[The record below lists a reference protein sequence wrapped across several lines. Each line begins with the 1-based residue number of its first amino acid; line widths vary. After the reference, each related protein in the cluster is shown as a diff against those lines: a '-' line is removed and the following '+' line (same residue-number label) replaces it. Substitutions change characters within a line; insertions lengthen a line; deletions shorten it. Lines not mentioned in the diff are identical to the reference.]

1 MLVIRDR
8 FKADQELIESIRR
21 RDAKN
26 RWKKIQSVNKSVSR
40 LTSVRSRGRSSDKS
54 RNQLGTPSSGED
66 VPLNER

>member
-1 MLVIRDR
+1 MLVIWDR
-8 FKADQELIESIRR
+8 FKAEKELIESIRR

-40 LTSVRSRGRSSDKS
+40 LTSVRSRARSSDKS
-54 RNQLGTPSSGED
+54 RNHTYSGED